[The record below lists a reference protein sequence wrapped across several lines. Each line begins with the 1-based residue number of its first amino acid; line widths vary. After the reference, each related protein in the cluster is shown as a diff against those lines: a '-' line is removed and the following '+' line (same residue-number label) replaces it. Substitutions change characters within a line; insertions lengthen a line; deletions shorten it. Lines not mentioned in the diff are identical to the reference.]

1 MKLDNIFA
9 SVKWDKIVSSI
20 MAVFGSLATYLWGG
34 WDMVLNTFVSFMIL
48 DYILGVMC
56 GFKEKKL
63 SSVTAFN
70 GIFKKITMLI
80 IVAVAVKIDIVFN
93 AQGLIRNATLF
104 FYISIE
110 GISIIE
116 NSSRMG
122 VPIPTKLKDALIQLK
137 EGNKKEPPKEVSK

>member
-1 MKLDNIFA
+1 M
-9 SVKWDKIVSSI
+9 KWDKIVSSI
-20 MAVFGSLATYLWGG
+20 MAVFGSLTTYLWGG

-80 IVAVAVKIDIVFN
+80 IVAVAVKIDNVFK

-116 NSSRMG
+116 NASRMG

-137 EGNKKEPPKEVSK
+137 EGNKKEHPKEVSK